1 MNKNCIDAIERAVI
15 YPSYNI
21 LELLII
27 VRLNFVAVVFN
38 AVKKMDMYLTN
49 KV

>member
-1 MNKNCIDAIERAVI
+1 MNENCTVAIERAVI

-27 VRLNFVAVVFN
+27 VSLDFLAVVFN
-38 AVKKMDMYLTN
+38 MIKKMDMYLTN
-49 KV
+49 GV